1 MGTAAYMS
9 PEQVRAQPL
18 DTRTDLFSFGVVLY
32 EMATGEA
39 PFRGQSLGEIL
50 GAILHQ
56 TPPPVSRLNPAVPP
70 ELERI
75 IGKCLEK
82 DRELRYRHASEI
94 REDLQGISQGRL
106 PPVPPQKSRR
116 FLVAFIGGVI
126 VLAAAGLQGYYSFHR
141 APKQTPTKL
150 TAKHTLILGD
160 FENKTGE
167 PAFDGTLRQSLA
179 VELQQSP
186 LLTVL
191 SDERVRRTLE
201 LMVRPK
207 ESRLTPEIAREI
219 CVRTGGAAVV
229 EGSIALLGN
238 QYVLGLRAKGC
249 SSGDILD
256 NEQAVANRKE
266 EVIGSLG
273 PLAGKLRHTSANPS
287 PRWRSQ
293 SRWKR

>member
-1 MGTAAYMS
+1 
-9 PEQVRAQPL
+9 
-18 DTRTDLFSFGVVLY
+18 
-32 EMATGEA
+32 MATGEA
-39 PFRGQSLGEIL
+39 PFGGRSIGEIF
-50 GAILHQ
+50 GAILHH

-94 REDLQGISQGRL
+94 RADLQGI
-106 PPVPPQKSRR
+106 
-116 FLVAFIGGVI
+116 
-126 VLAAAGLQGYYSFHR
+126 LQGTCFPSSAQEVAKCSGGRRGRIDR
-141 APKQTPTKL
+141 ARRGPGILRISRTPTPAAPKL
-150 TAKHTLILGD
+150 TAKPALVLGD

-167 PAFDGTLRQSLA
+167 AVFDGTLRQSLA

-186 LLTVL
+186 LLTVV
-191 SDERVRRTLE
+191 SDERIRQTLE

-207 ESRLTPEIAREI
+207 ESRITPEIAREI

-238 QYVLGLRAKGC
+238 QYMLALHARNC
-249 SSGDILD
+249 RSGDILD
-256 NEQAVANRKE
+256 DEQVVANRKE

-273 PLAGKLRHTSANPS
+273 SVAGKLRTHIGESLATLPKPVPLEEATTSSLDALQAFTTG
-287 PRWRSQ
+287 WRAAIHHG
-293 SRWKR
+293 SRGPLPASDCV